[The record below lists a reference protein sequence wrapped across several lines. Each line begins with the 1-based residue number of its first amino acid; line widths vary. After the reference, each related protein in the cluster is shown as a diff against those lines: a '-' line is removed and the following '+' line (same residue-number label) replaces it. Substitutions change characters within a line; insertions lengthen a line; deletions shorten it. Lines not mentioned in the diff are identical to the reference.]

1 MREMKRSV
9 KICAMLLALVLVIGG
24 VAIGIAATE
33 GEPAAISVTSKN
45 IAFDSGIHLAFK
57 LAVTGE
63 VEGYVGVAVWEVND
77 DDSYTLENV
86 KQLVYLRDEE
96 DGDEEDKYA
105 LYTPDSEAEAV
116 VFSHGIAAK
125 DVRTEYVFAPV
136 LYDDIENETL
146 IGESFR
152 YSVAQYIEEMIAEG
166 ATADQIDMYNKLLA
180 YADEAS
186 GVLGAD

>member
-45 IAFDSGIHLAFK
+45 IAFDSGIRLAFK

-86 KQLVYLRDEE
+86 KQLVYLRDK
-96 DGDEEDKYA
+96 EDKYA
-105 LYTPDSEAEAV
+105 YAYYTPGSEAEAV

>member
-45 IAFDSGIHLAFK
+45 IAFDSGIRLAFK

-77 DDSYTLENV
+77 DDSYTLDNV
-86 KQLVYLRDEE
+86 KQLVYLRDT
-96 DGDEEDKYA
+96 DGKYA
-105 LYTPDSEAEAV
+105 YYTTGSEAEAV

-152 YSVAQYIEEMIAEG
+152 YSVAQYIEEKIAEG